1 MAKVISEGIG
11 TFSQHYPRVAVIV
24 TARAKGKAN
33 AMAVAWHLV
42 ISVNPP
48 LYGVS
53 IAPKRFTYEL
63 IADDKEFG
71 VNFLP
76 FEMAELVAS
85 VGGSSGRE
93 MDKFQKFNI
102 ALDKPVKTAVPILK
116 DAYAAYECKLVDDK
130 LYGDHRL
137 LVGEIVAVHWMEEA
151 FTPEGTLDL
160 DRISPA
166 LYLGRDSYL
175 TTAKDKVR
183 RLDRGVYGKQRN

>member
-1 MAKVISEGIG
+1 MAKVISEGSG
-11 TFSQHYPRVAVIV
+11 TFSQHYPRVATIV
-24 TARAKGKAN
+24 TAQANGKAN

-53 IAPKRFTYEL
+53 IAPKRFTYQL
-63 IADDKEFG
+63 IAQSKEFG

-76 FEMAELVAS
+76 FEMVELVAS

-93 MDKFQKFNI
+93 IDKFQKFNI

-137 LVGEIVAVHWMEEA
+137 LVGEIVAVHWLEEA
-151 FTPEGTLDL
+151 FTPEGTLDS
-160 DRISPA
+160 DRISPV
-166 LYLGRDSYL
+166 LYLGRDVYL
-175 TTAKDKVR
+175 TTSKDTVR
-183 RLDRGVYGKQRN
+183 NLDREVYGKV

>member
-24 TARAKGKAN
+24 TAQAKEQAN
-33 AMAVAWHLV
+33 AMAVAWHSV

-53 IAPKRFTYEL
+53 IAPKRFTYQL
-63 IADDKEFG
+63 IAQSKEFG

-93 MDKFQKFNI
+93 IDKLQKFNI

-116 DAYAAYECKLVDDK
+116 DAYAAYECKLVDDR

-137 LVGEIVAVHWMEEA
+137 LMGEIVAVHWLEEA
-151 FTPEGTLDL
+151 FTREGILDS
-160 DRISPA
+160 DRISPI
-166 LYLGRDSYL
+166 LYLGRDVYL
-175 TTAKDKVR
+175 TTAKNTVR
-183 RLDRGVYGKQRN
+183 HIDREVYGRR